1 MRLQKYLAMCG
12 VASRRS
18 SEEFIKQK
26 RVYVNSELI
35 TEMGFKVSEAD
46 EVRVDGKLVK
56 FESKKL
62 LLFNKPKGVITTLK
76 DPQGRKNIQ
85 DYLKN
90 YEERFFPIGR
100 LDADTTGLL
109 LLTTD
114 GDLAQYLA
122 HPSFEIIKEYKALL
136 NGICN
141 NDIILKLKKGIKLDD
156 GPVKADI
163 KIIKKYDKQTEVL
176 VKIHIGRKRIVR
188 RMFKELGLPVLELKR
203 LKHGPFS
210 LDDLKIGQIIEVD
223 YSKLNNL
230 RSS

>member
-12 VASRRS
+12 VASRRR
-18 SEEFIKQK
+18 SEEYIKEE
-26 RVYVNSELI
+26 RVYVNSQLI
-35 TEMGFKVSEAD
+35 TEMGFKVEETD
-46 EVRVDGKLVK
+46 EVRVDGKLVT

-76 DPQGRKNIQ
+76 DPQGRRDIQ

-90 YEERFFPIGR
+90 YNERFFPIGR

-122 HPSFEIIKEYKALL
+122 HPSFKIIKEYNALL
-136 NGICN
+136 DGVCTNSVIN
-141 NDIILKLKKGIKLDD
+141 KLKKGIELED
-156 GPVKADI
+156 GLVQADV
-163 KIIKKYDKQTEVL
+163 KIIKKSDRKTEVI

-210 LDDLKIGQIIEVD
+210 LDELRVGQIIEVD
-223 YSKLNNL
+223 YSKLTNL
-230 RSS
+230 RS